1 MGEARRKPLFA
12 GELFAIPCSNSCTR
26 SIVYCVLT
34 IIANTLDAQLFI
46 KEPGDDLLEWPVNSF
61 IGATPYI
68 ETACRCPG
76 IVDIKRRPPPNDH
89 FEFVVPN
96 LPLIAAYC
104 LVAES
109 QNLPFPNPVHPKDF
123 PLLAREVMR
132 EQNTDGWC
140 SIIPTRW
147 GERLTPHCGEA
158 LN

>member
-1 MGEARRKPLFA
+1 MGEARRKPIFA

-89 FEFVVPN
+89 F
-96 LPLIAAYC
+96 
-104 LVAES
+104 
-109 QNLPFPNPVHPKDF
+109 
-123 PLLAREVMR
+123 
-132 EQNTDGWC
+132 
-140 SIIPTRW
+140 
-147 GERLTPHCGEA
+147 
-158 LN
+158 